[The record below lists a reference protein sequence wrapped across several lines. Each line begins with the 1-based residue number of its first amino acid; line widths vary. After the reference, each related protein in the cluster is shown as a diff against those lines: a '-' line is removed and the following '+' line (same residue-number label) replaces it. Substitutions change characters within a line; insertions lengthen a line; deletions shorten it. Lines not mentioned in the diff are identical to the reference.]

1 MNCGDGV
8 FIYIIPRQAAD
19 YNIIDDNLI
28 MKSIFVNEDDHGDF
42 CTAAPLQCN
51 GFGATVRCT
60 DKSVGENAGVYTG
73 TIEFYSR
80 ATVVNP

>member
-1 MNCGDGV
+1 M
-8 FIYIIPRQAAD
+8 
-19 YNIIDDNLI
+19 
-28 MKSIFVNEDDHGDF
+28 NEDDHGDF

-60 DKSVGENAGVYTG
+60 DKSVGEDAGVYTG